1 MPCYSFS
8 IQDADGSDR
17 EYVGRMALRDD
28 DEARAFGIAIIWDM
42 RDAATLYEGC
52 TMHVA
57 DGKRRVST
65 FSLNAADRASAS
77 RLPSADAPF
86 SGTKWRPNR
95 MPIQRPS
102 VQGRK
107 SQTTKFVND
116 IKTKK

>member
-86 SGTKWRPNR
+86 RWDQVASQSDANSAAVGAGTKKPDDE
-95 MPIQRPS
+95 ICQ
-102 VQGRK
+102 
-107 SQTTKFVND
+107 
-116 IKTKK
+116 